1 MPSFSSW
8 HWVYSM
14 LCSCFHK
21 YEINIRVNIGDV
33 LLCKTSLNSYHQ
45 INSCVCSDSGLHMTH
60 KPLIFDCLQT
70 QGAVTLSN
78 TAPEELPCRFH
89 CCRMFQETWWGFFPP
104 LIEMSWKC
112 HEARS
117 APAYSTDLFCA
128 FISVRVTPDPSSPC
142 LVEVVPTPCFVWAVA
157 FSQCVISMTDCM
169 LLTCHE
175 SLPDVT

>member
-70 QGAVTLSN
+70 RGAVTLPN

-89 CCRMFQETWWGFFPP
+89 VLQDVSGNMVGFFSPTNWNV
-104 LIEMSWKC
+104 LKMSWGSFCSCLQHWFVLCLHLSEGDTGPQLPLLSGSSSHSVFCVGCSFFTVC
-112 HEARS
+112 H
-117 APAYSTDLFCA
+117 
-128 FISVRVTPDPSSPC
+128 
-142 LVEVVPTPCFVWAVA
+142 
-157 FSQCVISMTDCM
+157 
-169 LLTCHE
+169 
-175 SLPDVT
+175 